1 MGPSQGLDAQI
12 DKIDQDQV
20 FSRYWQKGYTDIP
33 ELLSRVLEP
42 ADSWEKTSGSS
53 AVNEEK
59 INTAFSDPSLY
70 EVKRRESETEVADT
84 QEKRTEL

>member
-1 MGPSQGLDAQI
+1 MGPSQVLDARI
-12 DKIDQDQV
+12 VKIDHEL

-42 ADSWEKTSGSS
+42 ADSWEKTSGST

-70 EVKRRESETEVADT
+70 EVKRRESEAEVADT

>member
-1 MGPSQGLDAQI
+1 MQRLIRLIS
-12 DKIDQDQV
+12 QV

-42 ADSWEKTSGSS
+42 ADSWEKTSGST

-70 EVKRRESETEVADT
+70 EVKRRESETEVTSDT

>member
-1 MGPSQGLDAQI
+1 MLQTLSRWLDDHI
-12 DKIDQDQV
+12 
-20 FSRYWQKGYTDIP
+20 FSRYWQKGYTDLP

-42 ADSWEKTSGSS
+42 ADSWEKTSGST

-70 EVKRRESETEVADT
+70 EVKRRESENEVTDT

>member
-1 MGPSQGLDAQI
+1 MTDLVS
-12 DKIDQDQV
+12 
-20 FSRYWQKGYTDIP
+20 SRYWQKGYTSIP
-33 ELLSRVLEP
+33 ELLNRVLEP
-42 ADSWEKTSGSS
+42 ADSWEKTSGST

-70 EVKRRESETEVADT
+70 EVKRRESETEDT